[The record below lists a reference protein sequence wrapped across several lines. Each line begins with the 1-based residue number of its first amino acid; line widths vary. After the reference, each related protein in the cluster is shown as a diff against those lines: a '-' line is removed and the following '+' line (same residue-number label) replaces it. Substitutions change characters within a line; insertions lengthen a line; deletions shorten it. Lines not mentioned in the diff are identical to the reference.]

1 MWEKERLAD
10 YGLTGHDVALNS
22 GGTLVQNV
30 IPRVDFSSL
39 ANQEKTYTQ
48 TLQRRD
54 YLTVLYYE
62 GHLGL

>member
-10 YGLTGHDVALNS
+10 YGLTGHYVALNS

-30 IPRVDFSSL
+30 IPCVDFSSL
-39 ANQEKTYTQ
+39 ANQEKTHTQ
-48 TLQRRD
+48 TLQRHD
-54 YLTVLYYE
+54 CLIVLYYE